1 MTALFHA
8 HSGLRYLV
16 LLAGIIALG
25 YFLYGQLRSQPFTRP
40 APAVLAALIGLVDLQ
55 IVLGLVLYFGGRT
68 APGIL
73 AHLTLM
79 VGAAVVLHLASV
91 IRKRRSSQVAGFG
104 LPLASVALAMALIVA
119 GILSIGRSVV

>member
-16 LLAGIIALG
+16 LLAGVVALG
-25 YFLYGQLRSQPFTRP
+25 FFLYGKLRGQTFARP
-40 APAVLAALIGLVDLQ
+40 APAVLAAFVGLVDLQ
-55 IVLGLVLYFGGRT
+55 VVLGLILYFGGRT

-73 AHLTLM
+73 SHLALM
-79 VGAAVVLHLASV
+79 VGAAVVLHVASM
-91 IRKRRSSQVAGFG
+91 IRRRRPQPAGFG
-104 LPLASVALAMALIVA
+104 LPLAGVALALVLIVA